1 LLDISRWQP
10 LPITLKIETM
20 NIDEIF
26 KKTNTTPESM
36 MSELIETQCL
46 IKGMLQSIIAEISNG
61 NPEKEK
67 ELLTIAQKI
76 SNKELLRV
84 VGRFSSQNSD

>member
-1 LLDISRWQP
+1 
-10 LPITLKIETM
+10 M

-46 IKGMLQSIIAEISNG
+46 IKGMLHSIIAEISNG
-61 NPEKEK
+61 NPEREN
-67 ELLTIAQKI
+67 ELLSIAQKV
-76 SNKELLRV
+76 SDKELLRV
-84 VGRFSSQNSD
+84 VGRFSSQNPD